1 MYSEKKDRVMTFVIT
16 EKMHSQ
22 IKKRAYEEGN
32 SLAEFIR
39 KAVEEYL
46 KKMEEK

>member
-1 MYSEKKDRVMTFVIT
+1 MKDKKKVMTFVIT

-22 IKKRAYEEGN
+22 IKERAYKENE
-32 SLAEFIR
+32 SLAEIIR

-46 KKMEEK
+46 KTEEK